1 MNYFKK
7 ITDELNSVSV
17 NEMYKIIMEYG
28 EETEFPKE
36 LMTRNNQVP
45 GCINRAYIHC
55 ELKDG
60 KVHYSGHSESKIVNG
75 YIAILIK
82 GLNGL
87 KPKEVVEAR
96 KDIENFVG
104 NTHIKS
110 NLTPSRAN
118 AFGNIYELMIK
129 KAKEYI

>member
-55 ELKDG
+55 ELRDG
-60 KVHYSGHSESKIVNG
+60 KVYYSGHSESKIVNG

-87 KPKEVVEAR
+87 KPKEVIEAG
-96 KDIENFVG
+96 KDIENFVMK
-104 NTHIKS
+104 THIKS

>member
-1 MNYFKK
+1 MNYFNK

-17 NEMYKIIMEYG
+17 SEMYKIIMEYG
-28 EETEFPKE
+28 EEIDFPKKFMIKE
-36 LMTRNNQVP
+36 NQVP
-45 GCINRAYIHC
+45 GCINRAYIYC
-55 ELKDG
+55 ELKEG
-60 KVHYSGHSESKIVNG
+60 RVYYSGYSESKIVKG

-87 KPKEVVEAR
+87 KPKEVVETK
-96 KDIENFVG
+96 KDIERFILK
-104 NTHIKS
+104 THIKS

-118 AFGNIYELMIK
+118 AFGNIYELMVK

>member
-36 LMTRNNQVP
+36 LMTRNNQVS